1 MFQLDVSKKNTK
13 YQGEQTHKEQT
24 NKQTGLV
31 TRENDQT
38 QYLRSANMTAK
49 EVGVQ
54 KEDKNRKFRVGWGV
68 RNLRTWGKTG
78 RAFKKRTENKL
89 NQEI

>member
-1 MFQLDVSKKNTK
+1 
-13 YQGEQTHKEQT
+13 
-24 NKQTGLV
+24 
-31 TRENDQT
+31 
-38 QYLRSANMTAK
+38 MTAK